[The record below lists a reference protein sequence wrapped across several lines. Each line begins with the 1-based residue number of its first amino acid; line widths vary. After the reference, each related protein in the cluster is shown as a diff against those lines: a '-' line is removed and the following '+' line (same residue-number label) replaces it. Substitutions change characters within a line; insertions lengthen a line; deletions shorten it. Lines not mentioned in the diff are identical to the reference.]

1 MELPRNP
8 MKEITSSDSCPK
20 RQEQIIVQKGSKDV
34 LLFNMDDGSYYA
46 LNEVGNRIW
55 ELCDG
60 TRGVAQLVCTLAKE
74 YDAPA
79 TIIEMDVME
88 VLEDLRSKNLIVD
101 GSGKHMGSG
110 VRDAASG
117 SS

>member
-1 MELPRNP
+1 
-8 MKEITSSDSCPK
+8 MKEIASLNSYPK
-20 RQEQIIVQKGSKDV
+20 RQEQIIVQKGSTDV

-60 TRGVAQLVCTLAKE
+60 TLGVAQLVSVLAKE

-79 TIIEMDVME
+79 GIIEMDIRE
-88 VLEDLRSKNLIVD
+88 VLDDLRSKNLIVECSGD
-101 GSGKHMGSG
+101 HIGTVAGDASQGS
-110 VRDAASG
+110 A
-117 SS
+117 

>member
-1 MELPRNP
+1 
-8 MKEITSSDSCPK
+8 MKKITNFDSRPV
-20 RQEQIIVQKGSKDV
+20 RQEQIIVQKGSNDV

-60 TRGVAQLVCTLAKE
+60 TRGVAQLVSELAKE

-79 TIIEMDVME
+79 KIIETDVLE
-88 VLEDLRSKNLIVD
+88 VLNDLRSKNLIVEYSGD
-101 GSGKHMGSG
+101 RLSSAAGDASPGSP
-110 VRDAASG
+110 
-117 SS
+117 

>member
-1 MELPRNP
+1 
-8 MKEITSSDSCPK
+8 MKETISCESRLR
-20 RQEQIIVQKGSKDV
+20 RQEQIVVQKGSNEV

-60 TRGVAQLVCTLAKE
+60 THGVAQLVSVLAKE

-79 TIIEMDVME
+79 KIIEMDVME
-88 VLEDLRSKNLIVD
+88 VLEELKGKNLIVEYVETR
-101 GSGKHMGSG
+101 MGYEDSG
-110 VRDAASG
+110 VSQG
-117 SS
+117 SH

>member
-1 MELPRNP
+1 
-8 MKEITSSDSCPK
+8 MKEITNSDSRPK
-20 RQEQIIVQKGSKDV
+20 RQEQIIVQKGSNDV

-55 ELCDG
+55 QLCDG
-60 TRGVAQLVCTLAKE
+60 THGVAQLVSVLAKE

-79 TIIEMDVME
+79 KIIEMDVME
-88 VLEDLRSKNLIVD
+88 VLEDLRSKNLIVEC
-101 GSGKHMGSG
+101 GGNRVSSEAG
-110 VRDAASG
+110 DASQG

>member
-1 MELPRNP
+1 

-60 TRGVAQLVCTLAKE
+60 TRGVAQLVDTLAKE

-79 TIIEMDVME
+79 EIIETDIVE
-88 VLEDLRSKNLIVD
+88 VLEDLRSKNLIVV
-101 GSGKHMGSG
+101 GSAHRLSSETGDASQGS
-110 VRDAASG
+110 A
-117 SS
+117 

>member
-1 MELPRNP
+1 

-20 RQEQIIVQKGSKDV
+20 RQEEIIVQKRSKDV

-46 LNEVGNRIW
+46 LNEVGSRIW

-60 TRGVAQLVCTLAKE
+60 TRGVPQLVSLLAKE

-79 TIIEMDVME
+79 KIIEMDILE
-88 VLEDLRSKNLIVD
+88 VLEDLRSKNLIVECRGD
-101 GSGKHMGSG
+101 RMGFEADDASPGSP
-110 VRDAASG
+110 
-117 SS
+117 

>member
-1 MELPRNP
+1 
-8 MKEITSSDSCPK
+8 MKKITNFDSRPK
-20 RQEQIIVQKGSKDV
+20 RQEQIIVQKGSNDV

-60 TRGVAQLVCTLAKE
+60 THGVTQLVGMLAKE

-79 TIIEMDVME
+79 EIIETDVME
-88 VLEDLRSKNLIVD
+88 VLEDLRSKNLIVECSPHRD
-101 GSGKHMGSG
+101 SFETGDASQGS
-110 VRDAASG
+110 A
-117 SS
+117 

>member
-1 MELPRNP
+1 MRES
-8 MKEITSSDSCPK
+8 TSSDSCPK
-20 RQEQIIVQKGSKDV
+20 RQEQIIVQKGSRDV

-60 TRGVAQLVCTLAKE
+60 THGVAQLVDMLAKE

-79 TIIEMDVME
+79 EIIETDIVE
-88 VLEDLRSKNLIVD
+88 VLEDLRSKNLIVECSAHRVSSEAGD
-101 GSGKHMGSG
+101 ASQGS
-110 VRDAASG
+110 A
-117 SS
+117 

>member
-1 MELPRNP
+1 
-8 MKEITSSDSCPK
+8 MKKITDSDSCPK

-60 TRGVAQLVCTLAKE
+60 THGVAQLVSTLAKE

-79 TIIEMDVME
+79 EIIETDILE
-88 VLEDLRSKNLIVD
+88 VLDDLRSKNLIVECSGD
-101 GSGKHMGSG
+101 RVSSEAGDASAGSP
-110 VRDAASG
+110 
-117 SS
+117 